1 MEDPICLVLSHIE
14 SAFMPAVVDDSDP
27 RAGPIP
33 TPDEF
38 IPFAQEFYAESDR
51 GMALSG
57 TAYLDDRL
65 GKLIEAYLSENTNP
79 KRLIW
84 DATSPLGMFSARIA
98 MAHALGLVTERER
111 NELNMLRKV
120 RNLFAH
126 DFRVCMEDPV
136 VIDTMANFREL
147 TEVNWSSMATLLD
160 VKFAKTP
167 RDRFFHA
174 VMRLAHQLDVRAYV
188 IADEEMR
195 LEAIDW
201 HDHYL

>member
-1 MEDPICLVLSHIE
+1 MADR
-14 SAFMPAVVDDSDP
+14 DDGLDW
-27 RAGPIP
+27 RGRKAGVIP

-38 IPFAQEFYAESDR
+38 VPFAQELHAESDR

-65 GKLIEAYLSENTNP
+65 GKLIEAYLTPDTNIA
-79 KRLIW
+79 KLIW
-84 DATSPLGMFSARIA
+84 ESTSPLGTFSARIA
-98 MAHALGLVTERER
+98 MARALGLIADKER

-126 DFRVCMEDPV
+126 DFKVQMADSV
-136 VIDTMANFREL
+136 VVGTMGNFREI
-147 TEVNWSSMATLLD
+147 TEVLWSDMATLLD
-160 VKFAKTP
+160 VKFAETP

-174 VMRLAHQLDVRAYV
+174 VMRLAHQLDVRKWV
-188 IADEEMR
+188 IEDEGMR

-201 HDHYL
+201 REHYF